1 VALVLI
7 RSEGR
12 AYNRLWAKALRL
24 LPYFYISAWEYGWEV
39 RRFNTAFENYC
50 AAVFAGPEKIVAL
63 LKTGVETLKRA
74 EELASNFKS
83 SCESSGLN
91 PFDIVRA
98 VANNASNIIT
108 LKDGLSKMDNL
119 KKVIEQ
125 ALKDLK
131 ELIPKFPD
139 MVAHAD
145 DIGKKCH

>member
-1 VALVLI
+1 VKDGHIIDCGLK
-7 RSEGR
+7 
-12 AYNRLWAKALRL
+12 LWDYS
-24 LPYFYISAWEYGWEV
+24 PYFYISAWEYGWEV

-74 EELASNFKS
+74 EELVSNFKS

-91 PFDIVRA
+91 PFDIARA